1 MDTTFYIVRHGET
14 EANVKRI
21 LQGHKDYTLTEKGI
35 RQAEEVAGK
44 LKQIHFDK
52 VFSSDLLRAKRT
64 TELLLLERKI
74 AIETTKRLRER
85 SFGKYE
91 GKPYGYT
98 DPDLDK
104 LIKKYNTLSRK
115 EQFKFN
121 KYRKETESDEELS
134 SRMLTFLR
142 ELAVTYR
149 GKTILIVSHG
159 GIMSATLRKLFGFDE
174 GKVNHVSVKNLAYFK
189 LRSDGIDF
197 FIEETSGIT
206 LELAERQSV

>member
-14 EANVKRI
+14 EANVRKI
-21 LQGHKDYTLTEKGI
+21 LQGHKDYALTEKGI
-35 RQAEEVAGK
+35 QQAKEVAVK
-44 LKQIHFDK
+44 LKHTHFDK
-52 VFSSDLLRAKRT
+52 IFSSDLLRAKKT
-64 TELLLLERKI
+64 AGLLLLEHKI

-91 GKPYGYT
+91 GKPYEYT

-104 LIKKYNTLSRK
+104 LMKKYNILSRK
-115 EQFKFN
+115 EQFRFN
-121 KYRKETESDEELS
+121 RYRKETESDEELS

-159 GIMSATLRKLFGFDE
+159 GIMGATLRKLFGFDE
-174 GKVNHVSVKNLAYFK
+174 GKINHVSVKNLAYFR

-197 FIEETSGIT
+197 FVEETSGI
-206 LELAERQSV
+206 EIG

>member
-14 EANVKRI
+14 EANVRKI
-21 LQGHKDYTLTEKGI
+21 LQGHKDYALTEKGI
-35 RQAEEVAGK
+35 QQAKEVAVK
-44 LKQIHFDK
+44 LKHTHFDK
-52 VFSSDLLRAKRT
+52 IFSSDLLRAKKT
-64 TELLLLERKI
+64 AGLLLLEDKI

-91 GKPYGYT
+91 GKPYEYT

-104 LIKKYNTLSRK
+104 LMKKYNILSRK
-115 EQFKFN
+115 EQFRFN
-121 KYRKETESDEELS
+121 RYRKETESDEELS

-159 GIMSATLRKLFGFDE
+159 GIMGATLRKLFGFDE
-174 GKVNHVSVKNLAYFK
+174 GKINHVSVKNLAYFR

-197 FIEETSGIT
+197 FVEETSGI
-206 LELAERQSV
+206 EIG